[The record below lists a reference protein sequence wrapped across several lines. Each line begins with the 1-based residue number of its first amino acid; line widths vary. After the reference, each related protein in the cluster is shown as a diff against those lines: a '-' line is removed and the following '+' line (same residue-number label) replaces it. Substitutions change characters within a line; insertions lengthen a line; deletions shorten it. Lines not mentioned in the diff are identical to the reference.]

1 MFSEPICQSNCWD
14 NTNLWDFI
22 SWKDWKWSRTWG
34 KMVHFR
40 GKMKTSRHHFRLEI
54 NTLRMALKQQ
64 GKRVG
69 EDSAPPTKPSG
80 FTTQTKPFLSAGQQE
95 LTGVILW
102 ATGPGPHDQRL
113 PFRDAREKGPGR
125 GPRPLFSFSR
135 VTGCLLDTRL
145 ADGISKVFQE
155 PSGVGTIIT
164 NHTSNKARRVT
175 SWQKR
180 SKTNSTMFL
189 RDSVFKKKNQQADK
203 WRLLTAYYT
212 VFCWSS

>member
-1 MFSEPICQSNCWD
+1 MGRIQLHPQNLQGLLPRQNLSSLQASRSLLELSSEQQA
-14 NTNLWDFI
+14 L
-22 SWKDWKWSRTWG
+22 G
-34 KMVHFR
+34 LVH
-40 GKMKTSRHHFRLEI
+40 MT
-54 NTLRMALKQQ
+54 
-64 GKRVG
+64 
-69 EDSAPPTKPSG
+69 
-80 FTTQTKPFLSAGQQE
+80 
-95 LTGVILW
+95 
-102 ATGPGPHDQRL
+102 RL

-135 VTGCLLDTRL
+135 MTGCLLDTRL

-189 RDSVFKKKNQQADK
+189 RDSVFEKKKK
-203 WRLLTAYYT
+203 
-212 VFCWSS
+212 SPG